1 MEKNH
6 SFCISCMGNSW
17 IFIFCI
23 FFYICKC
30 YSFILANKPRM
41 LNISIDSPSLNVL
54 SLLLSDL
61 PQKVER
67 INVLLV
73 IYETHVFWILYTS
86 LYNFY
91 LQ

>member
-1 MEKNH
+1 M
-6 SFCISCMGNSW
+6 F
-17 IFIFCI
+17 
-23 FFYICKC
+23 
-30 YSFILANKPRM
+30 
-41 LNISIDSPSLNVL
+41 NISIDSPSLNVL
-54 SLLLSDL
+54 SLLLSDW
-61 PQKVER
+61 PQKDER